1 MALLDSV
8 VEVDDTLKNHGNF
21 LDSCCLNTVI
31 FLT

>member
-8 VEVDDTLKNHGNF
+8 VEVDDTLEHRGNF
-21 LDSCCLNTVI
+21 LNSCCLSTVI